1 MAKWLTLYHP
11 VRKIKTTILDTNAEK
26 LATYKRLGWKI
37 EGLQP
42 EALPESLVEIE
53 AMVDAG
59 DLGMKELPKK
69 AKAKKE

>member
-11 VRKIKTTILDTNAEK
+11 ARKIETTILDADAEK
-26 LATYKRLGWKI
+26 LATYKRVGWKI
-37 EGLQP
+37 DGLQP

-59 DLGMKELPKK
+59 DLGTKELPKK

>member
-11 VRKIKTTILDTNAEK
+11 VRKIKTTILDTDAVK
-26 LATYKRLGWKI
+26 LDIYTRTGWKI

-59 DLGMKELPKK
+59 DLGTKELPKK
-69 AKAKKE
+69 TKAKKE